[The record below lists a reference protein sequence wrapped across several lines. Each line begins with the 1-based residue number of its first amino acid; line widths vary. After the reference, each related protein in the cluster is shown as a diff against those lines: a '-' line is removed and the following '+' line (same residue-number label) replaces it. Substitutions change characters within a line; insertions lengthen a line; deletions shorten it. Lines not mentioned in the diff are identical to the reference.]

1 MAVFTKVSEEQL
13 QSLLEKYFVGPEV
26 RLFEGISAGIENT
39 NYFVDVQTEAGIS
52 RWVLT
57 LFEMVSPEELPI
69 FVSLTQ
75 QLAAA
80 GVPVPAALADREGK
94 SIQTVAGKKCI
105 LVPRVSGRQLESPS
119 EEQCHRVGQLIA
131 ELHLAAENIGE
142 YRAVVRDQGW
152 LENHQRAL
160 EAHLESDD
168 AALLKSEIQ
177 FQHDQQAEW
186 GDAPKGWIHGDLFVD
201 NILFDH
207 EKVSGIIDFYHACH
221 DYWLMDLAVACND
234 WCYELGKGYDTE
246 RLKAFV
252 SGYDSKRPL
261 TAGEKAQW
269 SSALRL
275 AALRFWISRLISLHG
290 GGYQSQAEQ
299 GEVFKNPD
307 EMKEKLLA
315 ARAQVFPAIT
325 KN

>member
-13 QSLLEKYFVGPEV
+13 HSLLERYFVNPEI

-39 NYFVDVQTEAGIS
+39 NYFVDVQDESGFS

-57 LFEMVSPEELPI
+57 LFEMVTPEELPI
-69 FVSLTQ
+69 FVALTQ

-80 GVPVPAALADREGK
+80 GVPVPAALADHDGQ
-94 SIQTVAGKKCI
+94 SIQNIAGKLCI
-105 LVPRVSGRQLESPS
+105 LVPRVTGRQLEDPS
-119 EEQCHRVGQLIA
+119 VEQCRRVGRLIA
-131 ELHLAAENIGE
+131 ELHLAAKNIGE
-142 YRAVVRDQGW
+142 YRAVVRNQAW
-152 LENHQRAL
+152 LEDHEKAL
-160 EAHLESDD
+160 EGHMPQND
-168 AALLKSEIQ
+168 AALLKGEIQ
-177 FQHDQQAEW
+177 YHHDDRSNW
-186 GDAPKGWIHGDLFVD
+186 GDSPKGWIHGDLFVD
-201 NILFDH
+201 NILFDA
-207 EKVSGIIDFYHACH
+207 EQVSGIIDFYHACH

-234 WCYELGKGYDTE
+234 WCYALGQGYQQQK
-246 RLKAFV
+246 LAAFV
-252 SGYDSKRPL
+252 EGYDSVRPL
-261 TAGEKAQW
+261 TDSEKKQW

-315 ARAQVFPAIT
+315 ACKQSCPV
-325 KN
+325 